1 MAKAVKKAVRKREKS
16 AKILKKAKHT
26 FSLPLTI
33 LL

>member
-1 MAKAVKKAVRKREKS
+1 MAKAVKKQLERKEKS
-16 AKILKKAKHT
+16 AKILKKAKHI